1 MKIRVASLIF
11 ALFYV
16 PWSLYLYW
24 LVLVKLGATELM
36 WFLFWFSVPMAFVVA
51 ILGKLAEWED

>member
-1 MKIRVASLIF
+1 MKVKFASLAVHLI
-11 ALFYV
+11 YV
-16 PWSLYLYW
+16 PWALFLTW
-24 LVLVKLGATELM
+24 LILTKIGATELM